1 MYISIN
7 DYFHF
12 VRTQSTFC
20 FICMKFSL
28 NTLKKRFEM
37 LVVSNNLLPLP
48 LIY

>member
-1 MYISIN
+1 MYTSIN

-12 VRTQSTFC
+12 VRTQSACC
-20 FICMKFSL
+20 FVYMKFAL

-48 LIY
+48 LN

>member
-1 MYISIN
+1 MITFIN

-12 VRTQSTFC
+12 VRTQSAFC
-20 FICMKFSL
+20 FVYMKFAL

-48 LIY
+48 LI